1 MPYVTI
7 ACQALLAGV
16 FVVAVAGKVRGRAA
30 FGEYVASI
38 AALGFV
44 PWARPVAGA
53 LVAAEILVAVS
64 LATPAGLG
72 AALLLLAVL
81 TTGIVLGVRRGR
93 RVPCRCF
100 GAAAA
105 PLGPTHVVRNLVL
118 AGVACAGLAAR
129 VLGGSAAAADPAG
142 VAVALAAAAA
152 GVLVVVRLD
161 DLVSLFKAS

>member
-1 MPYVTI
+1 MLYVTI

-16 FVVAVAGKVRGRAA
+16 FVIAVAGKVRGRAA

-44 PWARPVAGA
+44 PWVRPAAYA
-53 LVAAEILVAVS
+53 LLGAEILVAVS

-81 TTGIVLGVRRGR
+81 TTGILLGLRRGR

-100 GAAAA
+100 GATAA
-105 PLGPTHVVRNLVL
+105 PLGVTHVVRNLVL
-118 AGVACAGLAAR
+118 AGAAGAGLASGAFA
-129 VLGGSAAAADPAG
+129 GSAAADPAG
-142 VAVALAAAAA
+142 VAVALVAAAA

-161 DLVSLFKAS
+161 DLVSLFK